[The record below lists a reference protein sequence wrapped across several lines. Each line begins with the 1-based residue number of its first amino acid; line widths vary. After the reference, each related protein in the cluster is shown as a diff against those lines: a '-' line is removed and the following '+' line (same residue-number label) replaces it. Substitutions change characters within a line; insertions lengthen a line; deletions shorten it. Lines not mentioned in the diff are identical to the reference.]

1 MKSVQ
6 GLKLD
11 ETTSKSGSGSRSR
24 GLALMEFFC
33 KLPHSASQFVR
44 LYPMRCTYPV
54 ATFQRQEDIRGARMN
69 FGDPTAATAPQWYL
83 SFDGS
88 SVLTSRLIAHGVA
101 HGVSYRSYKKFLRVR
116 DDWNNEFVASNL
128 VEFYRRYDACY
139 SSLPREKQMV
149 GWVIWRLGQN
159 SPGWWLHLGVRWLR
173 QPAGSHHAKQP
184 CHLWLVGIIDCDA
197 I

>member
-1 MKSVQ
+1 MLLFSIQVEYLLPERKIEAFCVRYVCCRMKSVQ

-69 FGDPTAATAPQWYL
+69 FGDPTAATAPQ
-83 SFDGS
+83 
-88 SVLTSRLIAHGVA
+88 
-101 HGVSYRSYKKFLRVR
+101 
-116 DDWNNEFVASNL
+116 
-128 VEFYRRYDACY
+128 
-139 SSLPREKQMV
+139 
-149 GWVIWRLGQN
+149 
-159 SPGWWLHLGVRWLR
+159 
-173 QPAGSHHAKQP
+173 
-184 CHLWLVGIIDCDA
+184 
-197 I
+197 